1 MTTTMRAAVVRQHGG
16 LDSIRLESD
25 YPRPQAKPGWV
36 LLRVRAC
43 SLNYHDIFTR
53 RSMPGIKVPL
63 PIVIGSDIAGEVA
76 ALGEGVTGWSVGDR
90 VLVDPLPSEQT
101 GGRMIG
107 EMFDGG
113 RAEYCLAH
121 ASQLVTIPDT
131 VGFEQAASIPLAYAT
146 AHRMMLTRGRVKAG
160 ETVLILGASGGVG
173 TACVLLAKLA
183 GATVIACAGTDAK
196 ARRLTDLGAD
206 QVINY
211 RTQAL
216 MPAVHAIVGKP
227 RLAGTGG
234 VDLVVNYTGGGS
246 WQESIR
252 CMKLGGRLVTCGA
265 TAGYDERV
273 DVRYVW
279 TFELDLQGSNGW
291 RRDDITTLLELARTR
306 ELLPVVDRVMP
317 LDQIREAERLMEER
331 EVFGKIVVTP

>member
-1 MTTTMRAAVVRQHGG
+1 
-16 LDSIRLESD
+16 
-25 YPRPQAKPGWV
+25 
-36 LLRVRAC
+36 
-43 SLNYHDIFTR
+43 
-53 RSMPGIKVPL
+53 
-63 PIVIGSDIAGEVA
+63 
-76 ALGEGVTGWSVGDR
+76 
-90 VLVDPLPSEQT
+90 
-101 GGRMIG
+101 
-107 EMFDGG
+107 
-113 RAEYCLAH
+113 
-121 ASQLVTIPDT
+121 
-131 VGFEQAASIPLAYAT
+131 
-146 AHRMMLTRGRVKAG
+146 
-160 ETVLILGASGGVG
+160 
-173 TACVLLAKLA
+173 
-183 GATVIACAGTDAK
+183 
-196 ARRLTDLGAD
+196 
-206 QVINY
+206 
-211 RTQAL
+211 